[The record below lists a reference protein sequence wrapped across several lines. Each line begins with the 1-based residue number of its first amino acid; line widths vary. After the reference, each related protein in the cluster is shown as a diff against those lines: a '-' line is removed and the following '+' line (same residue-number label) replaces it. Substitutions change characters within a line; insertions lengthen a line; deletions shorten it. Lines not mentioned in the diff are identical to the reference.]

1 MTTHFYYELKSVIAQ
16 TLLSA
21 SLFLLIY
28 CAKIKPGQGLGAGM
42 TEETRE
48 VRGRI
53 PKDLKIAFEIACAR
67 LEVTQT
73 AALEDAIKDW
83 LKKQESAS
91 GGK

>member
-1 MTTHFYYELKSVIAQ
+1 
-16 TLLSA
+16 
-21 SLFLLIY
+21 
-28 CAKIKPGQGLGAGM
+28 M

-53 PKDLKIAFEIACAR
+53 PKELKIAFEIACAR
-67 LEVTQT
+67 LELTQT

-91 GGK
+91 AEK

>member
-1 MTTHFYYELKSVIAQ
+1 
-16 TLLSA
+16 
-21 SLFLLIY
+21 LLIY
-28 CAKIKPGQGLGAGM
+28 CARIKPGQGLGTGM

-48 VRGRI
+48 VRGRV
-53 PKDLKIAFEIACAR
+53 PKDLKIEFEIACAR

-83 LKKQESAS
+83 LKKQEPPS